1 MSRDENPNQEIDFK
15 VISENIKRL
24 RHEQN
29 ITCELLAERLDVS
42 TSHIYKLESGKSK
55 PSLELLFKMKNV
67 FQCSF
72 DDLVTRKKTEIKI
85 PMSKNLIN
93 AISQMNKVVYHEFVD
108 VIKKMEDLK

>member
-29 ITCELLAERLDVS
+29 ITCELLVERLDVS

-93 AISQMNKVVYHEFVD
+93 AISQMNKDVYDEFVD